1 MKRITLP
8 LLKGNSL
15 VPVIKTNSCKG
26 DAIYMLFDT
35 GSEST
40 ILNKSATSFG
50 CFDIRTKVYGIQSF
64 AGCSG
69 EAEQEAIE
77 AEISIMIEDG
87 GVLGVLEYDG
97 VINDLSYISE
107 QIANRF
113 DNSLSLA
120 MLVGVD
126 FLTEHDVRIDLR
138 KRTVSLLVKE
148 MDK

>member
-15 VPVIKTNSCKG
+15 VPVIKMNSNKG

-40 ILNKSATSFG
+40 ILNKSAKSFG
-50 CFDIRTKVYGIQSF
+50 CFEVHTTASGIQSF
-64 AGCSG
+64 VGFTG
-69 EAEQEAIE
+69 EAEQEATM
-77 AEISIMIEDG
+77 AKISIMIEEG
-87 GVLGVLEYDG
+87 GVLGVLKYDG
-97 VINDLSYISE
+97 IINDLSYISE
-107 QIANRF
+107 QIADRF

-138 KRTVSLLVKE
+138 ERTVSLLVEE